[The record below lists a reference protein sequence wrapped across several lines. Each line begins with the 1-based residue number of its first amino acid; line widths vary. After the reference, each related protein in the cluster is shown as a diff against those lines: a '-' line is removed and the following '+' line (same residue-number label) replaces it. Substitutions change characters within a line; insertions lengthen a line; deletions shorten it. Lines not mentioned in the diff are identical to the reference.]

1 MAKHSIS
8 RRHRR
13 SNRRSRGVKRGGS
26 GNYTSAATYGS
37 YVNGSVPEQ
46 YARVFDQGGAYG
58 NAQSNISI
66 GAQGQNA
73 TFAGAPTQS
82 NLQLIQRTG
91 KKSRKNRRGGLVG
104 EVISQAVVPF
114 SILALQQTYRKKR
127 GGKSKKNRRR

>member
-1 MAKHSIS
+1 MAKHSTS

-26 GNYTSAATYGS
+26 GNYTSASTYGS

-46 YARVFDQGGAYG
+46 YARVFEQGGAYG
-58 NAQSNISI
+58 SNQSNTSI
-66 GAQGQNA
+66 GVQGQNA
-73 TFAGAPTQS
+73 TFAVAPTQS
-82 NLQLIQRTG
+82 NIELIQRAG

-104 EVISQAVVPF
+104 EVISQALVPF
-114 SILALQQTYRKKR
+114 SILALQQSYRKKR